1 MEKTRYEVAV
11 VTGDRKYAGTDANVY
26 MEIMGKHGKTGEIK
40 LDDNK
45 NNFEKGQTDIFK
57 VQKNLSVTLLN
68 TSAVVCAFSTR
79 FNHRL
84 LRM

>member
-26 MEIMGKHGKTGEIK
+26 VEIMGKHGKTGEIK

-57 VQKNLSVTLLN
+57 VQTPICNSPLILMLLCRYI
-68 TSAVVCAFSTR
+68 AV
-79 FNHRL
+79 
-84 LRM
+84 

>member
-40 LDDNK
+40 LDDNN

-57 VQKNLSVTLLN
+57 VQRPIGNSPKYLCCCVYFQPVLITG
-68 TSAVVCAFSTR
+68 F
-79 FNHRL
+79 
-84 LRM
+84 

>member
-26 MEIMGKHGKTGEIK
+26 LEITGKHGKTGEIK

-57 VQKNLSVTLLN
+57 VGRSLCNSPN
-68 TSAVVCAFSTR
+68 YSFRYFAVLIIASIF
-79 FNHRL
+79 
-84 LRM
+84 